1 MAGLMC
7 FTDST
12 VETPPE
18 SDTKLRAD
26 FRAVQLLT
34 FTVISRCCSP
44 ALQPDEAVVGGAGHA
59 ESLNEDSL
67 TSVILR
73 DEAMQEA
80 EQSTKLLP
88 QVNYVDPT
96 KQDGRPGQRGQL
108 GGDGSGGGKSAKDA
122 EEKKSA
128 RDSDGTKGG
137 RGRSAGRRLCRE
149 SKPRKENQSTKS
161 STSTKDADSSSGS
174 KGRGDKEASCS
185 LVGIV
190 ESTLL
195 LAPEA
200 GEDFQAVAATVQ
212 VSPAVVLLDSGC
224 SHNLTG
230 TKEAFVDLEPS
241 GDVKHV
247 RGFNGALQ
255 DVQGRGTVALQ
266 GEAGRQV
273 LILDVLYVP
282 GVHANLLSAGQL
294 KESGVKL
301 QDEGDRMLLVLVAR
315 DVLGRATYTG
325 QVLCTDLRPCTPTST
340 LTTIETVALRTIAMA
355 TKSTAA
361 RWHVR
366 LAHVGVN
373 TIMSSAK
380 HEVATGLDI
389 KSSPGTDSLCVSCV
403 GGKLARHTFPDKGS
417 DADDALGVV
426 HINLCGPCRVAAKD
440 GSMYFLLLKDRKTR
454 YVWVRPV
461 AKNSDVLREFEKW
474 LVVEERQTK
483 KSVLMLRSDQG
494 GEFLGR
500 QARDADGG
508 GVGADDAAAH
518 GCAAPLM
525 APRSAPGRL
534 GEELLGE
541 VDAAAGDNA
550 APAADRQEA
559 RLDAGPH
566 VGLHGAVPHP
576 RVAARWEAEAEG
588 QVNLPTDTLTATLP
602 LLAEVGELANE
613 DADDVRPP
621 PPSPAPPAPP
631 TPPLVTDLR
640 ELTSTSASGDE
651 ESSGA
656 SPVVPAKNIAGGRCD
671 IKQVGV
677 GANSTLTGEQQPEEV
692 QPTWVKSA
700 KKALAEKLPTG
711 EQPAAKSAKELSTTE
726 QSAGEPTTGEQL
738 AGTTTLVDQPGLWCS
753 GRIQRPPEWL
763 TYHDCLSLATYTTV
777 YDDANDDMLYDDAE
791 DDVDLPELDPDI
803 HADPEHCWDITT
815 MTVKEALASWKGK
828 AVKAAM
834 DKEIHSL
841 IDMGT

>member
-18 SDTKLRAD
+18 SDTKLHCLK
-26 FRAVQLLT
+26 V
-34 FTVISRCCSP
+34 
-44 ALQPDEAVVGGAGHA
+44 
-59 ESLNEDSL
+59 
-67 TSVILR
+67 
-73 DEAMQEA
+73 
-80 EQSTKLLP
+80 
-88 QVNYVDPT
+88 
-96 KQDGRPGQRGQL
+96 
-108 GGDGSGGGKSAKDA
+108 
-122 EEKKSA
+122 
-128 RDSDGTKGG
+128 
-137 RGRSAGRRLCRE
+137 
-149 SKPRKENQSTKS
+149 
-161 STSTKDADSSSGS
+161 
-174 KGRGDKEASCS
+174 
-185 LVGIV
+185 V

-224 SHNLTG
+224 SHHLTG

-273 LILDVLYVP
+273 LIPDVLYVP

-301 QDEGDRMLLVLVAR
+301 QDEGDRMLLVLVAG

-325 QVLCTDLRPCTPTST
+325 RVLCTDLRQCTPTST
-340 LTTIETVALRTIAMA
+340 STTIETVALRTIAMA

-361 RWHVR
+361 MWHVR

-440 GSMYFLLLKDRKTR
+440 GSMYFLLLKDQKTC

-474 LVVEERQTK
+474 LVVEERKMK

-518 GCAAPLM
+518 GCAAPLV

-588 QVNLPTDTLTATLP
+588 QVGPSPRCVGGEQGLGAPRPHRQKGGHYVNLPTDTSTATLP
-602 LLAEVGELANE
+602 LLAEVGKLANE

-631 TPPLVTDLR
+631 APPLVTDLR

-656 SPVVPAKNIAGGRCD
+656 SPVAPAKNIAGGRCD
-671 IKQVGV
+671 VKQVGM
-677 GANSTLTGEQQPEEV
+677 GANSTLIGEQQPEEV

-700 KKALAEKLPTG
+700 KKASAEKLPTV

-726 QSAGEPTTGEQL
+726 QSAWELL
-738 AGTTTLVDQPGLWCS
+738 AGTTTLVQQDVEDNEAGGGRRNQSEQSTDSDVVEVQVDQPGLWCS
-753 GRIQRPPEWL
+753 GRIQGPPEWL
-763 TYHDCLSLATYTTV
+763 TYHVCLSLATYTTV

-834 DKEIHSL
+834 DKEICSL